1 MEYPKETL
9 TKNNEVRVLEE
20 KGEYVQYTST
30 DPETGKL
37 IKKGKYS
44 LILKS
49 ESSKRHLFVI
59 PIKGNKSM
67 IVKDEIDNEKRKVF
81 DKEKNKTI
89 DV

>member
-1 MEYPKETL
+1 MKYPKEVL

-20 KGEYVQYTST
+20 KGSYVKYTYI
-30 DPETGKL
+30 DPETGKP
-37 IKKGKYS
+37 IKVGKYS

-49 ESSKRHLFVI
+49 ESSQRHLFVI

-67 IVKDEIDNEKRKVF
+67 IVKDEIDKEKRKVW
-81 DKEKNKTI
+81 DKNKSV

>member
-1 MEYPKETL
+1 MEYPKEVL

-20 KGEYVQYTST
+20 KGEYVAYTYI
-30 DPETGKL
+30 DPKTQKL

-49 ESSKRHLFVI
+49 ESSKRHLFII

-67 IVKDEIDNEKRKVF
+67 IVKDEIDKEKRKIWN
-81 DKEKNKTI
+81 KNKAI

>member
-1 MEYPKETL
+1 MKYPKEVL

-20 KGEYVQYTST
+20 KGSYVKYTYI
-30 DPETGKL
+30 DPETGKP
-37 IKKGKYS
+37 IKVGKYS

-49 ESSKRHLFVI
+49 ESSTRHLFVI

-67 IVKDEIDNEKRKVF
+67 IVKDEIDKEKRKVW
-81 DKEKNKTI
+81 DENKAI